1 VKFVV
6 QICERGADW
15 RHAMGPFSTL
25 KEVEHAVTLLRSQL
39 GAGSDVDVR
48 ILTIGLDLDRTLD

>member
-1 VKFVV
+1 MKFVI
-6 QICERGADW
+6 QMKERGADW
-15 RHAMGPFSTL
+15 KHAMGPFATL
-25 KEVEHAVTLLRSQL
+25 KEVEYAVTLLRSQL